1 MEEKE
6 ILEIKG
12 RLYLWH
18 NAISEC
24 KSILNLA
31 KKSKD
36 AISQKN
42 IIDDDKQYMKK
53 YHDFLKTQDDYKQGS
68 QKLSHWL
75 KFQKKHKANFPSIV
89 DCITLETNNIMLAIV
104 FFSQIFNI
112 GYGDDEKA
120 KKNSKEFQNQ
130 HLDDI
135 LKIKFSEEEI
145 INFHKL
151 KDTILKIRN
160 SMIGHA
166 DAKEFNIEHGNPITR
181 MKMFSSKIKD
191 IDLEFWLYCLEPLRL
206 SILEYSNNSK
216 YNKYEETNNLP

>member
-1 MEEKE
+1 MEDKE

-24 KSILNLA
+24 ITILSLA

-36 AISQKN
+36 ALSQKN
-42 IIDDDKQYMKK
+42 IINDDKQYMKE
-53 YHDFLKTQDDYKQGS
+53 YHDFLKTQDDYDQGS

-75 KFQKKHKANFPSIV
+75 KFQEKHKINFPSIV
-89 DCITLETNNIMLAIV
+89 DCITIETNNIMLAIV

-112 GYGDDEKA
+112 GYGDEDKA
-120 KKNSKEFQNQ
+120 KKNSKEFMNQ
-130 HLDDI
+130 HLDAI
-135 LKIKFSEEEI
+135 LKIKFNEEEI

-181 MKMFSSKIKD
+181 MKIFSSKIKD
-191 IDLEFWLYCLEPLRL
+191 IDLEFWLHCLEPLRL
-206 SILEYSNNSK
+206 SILEYSNNLK
-216 YNKYEETNNLP
+216 I